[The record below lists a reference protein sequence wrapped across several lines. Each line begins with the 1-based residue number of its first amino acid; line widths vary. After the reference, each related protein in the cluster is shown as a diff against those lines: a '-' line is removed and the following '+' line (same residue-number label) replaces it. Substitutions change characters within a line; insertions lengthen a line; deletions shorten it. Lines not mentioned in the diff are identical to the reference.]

1 MTSFARRLDTFFTLS
16 REVNLARE
24 ADRRIPHLIRKWL
37 KAGVSEDGQWS
48 ETKLG
53 TPQGSVAS
61 PLLANAYL
69 HYLCDYG
76 LMSGARKWQKATWLS
91 SALPT
96 ILW

>member
-1 MTSFARRLDTFFTLS
+1 MTSFTKRLDTFFTLS

-24 ADRRIPHLIRKWL
+24 ADRRILHRIRKWL
-37 KAGVSEDGQWS
+37 KTGVSEDGQWS

-61 PLLANAYL
+61 PLLANVYV
-69 HYLCDYG
+69 HFPCDHG

>member
-1 MTSFARRLDTFFTLS
+1 MTSFTKRLDTFFILS

-24 ADRRIPHLIRKWL
+24 ADRRILHLIRKWL

-53 TPQGSVAS
+53 TAQGSIAP
-61 PLLANAYL
+61 PLIANAYL
-69 HYLCDYG
+69 HYFYDQA
-76 LMSGARKWQKATWLS
+76 LMSGAREWQKATWLS